1 MAKFYVPEVRI
12 VRETPVI
19 VYPCEGVEKLLS
31 RDDPGSV
38 SRHLEELYSRNNLL
52 RNGEFNIDILWTDNL
67 PMGKEDLMTDVWK
80 YTQLDSWGSG
90 ALVDEQ
96 TYRGFVRDIESGT
109 SAEFGL
115 SMLGRE
121 AELRMLCLN
130 LKVYLAM
137 RPMLHPQTTNK
148 QKFSHI

>member
-1 MAKFYVPEVRI
+1 MTKFYIPKVMV

-19 VYPCEGVEKLLS
+19 VYPCEGVEELLS
-31 RDDPGSV
+31 REDPESV
-38 SRHLEELYSRNNLL
+38 SRHLEELYERNNLF
-52 RNGEFNIDILWTDNL
+52 RNGRFNIDILWADKL

-80 YTQLDSWGSG
+80 YTQLELGGSG

-121 AELRMLCLN
+121 AEFRILCLN
-130 LKVYLAM
+130 LGVYLTM

-148 QKFSHI
+148 QNFLRI